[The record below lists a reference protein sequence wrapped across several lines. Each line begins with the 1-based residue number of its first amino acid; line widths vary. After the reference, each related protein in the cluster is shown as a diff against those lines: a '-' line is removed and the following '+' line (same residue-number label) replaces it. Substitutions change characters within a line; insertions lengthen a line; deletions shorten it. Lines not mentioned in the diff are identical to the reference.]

1 MKSIA
6 ALLMLIDHI
15 GVVFFPYD
23 LRWRMIGRLA
33 MPIFAYGVARGAY
46 YTGSLERYMKKMLL
60 FALVSQ
66 MPYWLMSSGIK
77 GEPFFK
83 LKLNVGFTF
92 LFALL
97 GIYGIKKL
105 QMAPK
110 KVNALLGS
118 IGCVWLAQIL
128 NCDYGSYGVLLVWM
142 SYFAFVKQKPI
153 GYVAA
158 GYIVLT
164 FLSYGMYIKIFWLQ
178 SVGVLGYGVIGTI
191 GHLSE
196 KKWGKIFYIFYP
208 LHMAVLCG
216 IKWWLNH

>member
-6 ALLMLIDHI
+6 ALFMLIDHI

-23 LRWRMIGRLA
+23 LRWRIIGRLA

-46 YTGSLERYMKKMLL
+46 YTGALERYMKKILL

-66 MPYWLMSSGIK
+66 MPYWAMTSGMK
-77 GEPFFK
+77 EGAFFE

-92 LFALL
+92 FFALV
-97 GIYGIKKL
+97 GIYWMKEVQK
-105 QMAPK
+105 APK
-110 KVNALLGS
+110 NIKVLLAS
-118 IGCVWLAQIL
+118 MVCIWLARAL

-142 SYFAFVKQKPI
+142 SYFAFLNQKPI
-153 GYVAA
+153 YYVAI
-158 GYIVLT
+158 GYMGLT
-164 FLSYGMYIKIFWLQ
+164 FLAYGMYKEACFLQ
-178 SVGVLGYGVIGTI
+178 SVGVLGYGVIGAL

-196 KKWGKIFYIFYP
+196 KRWRKFFYVFYP
-208 LHMAVLCG
+208 LHMSILCG